1 MITKDL
7 KNSTYGQ
14 IQYPIFAKEEIQKKT
29 TENYWYMKADGC
41 VKNNFQAVNEYFD
54 IRISDP
60 HSTFFELFDPTRTG
74 LFQYLYGICH

>member
-29 TENYWYMKADGC
+29 TENHWYMKVDGR
-41 VKNNFQAVNEYFD
+41 VKNNLSLIN
-54 IRISDP
+54 IIN
-60 HSTFFELFDPTRTG
+60 
-74 LFQYLYGICH
+74 